1 MIQIT
6 SWNDGF
12 ETHDSRKTRG
22 KLSWVRQNILMG
34 DVAWAKLWLR
44 PDAPE
49 IWAGWTALV
58 WASAQ
63 AETRGTTTTAED
75 VALVSRVPQ
84 KMVEKAIEWALS
96 NGFAQVSGD
105 LPGKLPQHSRNL
117 PDDLPIDSR
126 QSPDD
131 AGNHPDYSTVQ
142 DSTRQDRT
150 GQDEQTDEPKKQ
162 ASVVREVVEFWN
174 ESIKGT
180 AFPSARHT
188 DPRAKVIATRAKD
201 PSWFDDFKSAIAYIK
216 TDSFYQGSGSTSWV
230 ANIDYLLQVGKATE
244 LAEKATARPVV
255 QKTLKPQI
263 NGFTPEMYGG
273 ANAPDQW

>member
-34 DVAWAKLWLR
+34 EVAWAKLWLR

-63 AETRGTTTTAED
+63 AETRGTTTNAED
-75 VALVSRVPQ
+75 VSLVSRVPQ
-84 KMVEKAIEWALS
+84 AMVEKAIEWALS
-96 NGFAQVSGD
+96 NGFAQLSGD
-105 LPGKLPQHSRNL
+105 ILEKLPQPSRYI

-126 QSPDD
+126 QVPDV
-131 AGNHPDYSTVQ
+131 AVNHPDYSTVQ
-142 DSTRQDRT
+142 DSTRQDST
-150 GQDEQTDEPKKQ
+150 NEQTHEPKKQ
-162 ASVVREVVEFWN
+162 PSVVRDVVEYWN
-174 ESIKGT
+174 DSIKGT

-188 DPRAKVIATRAKD
+188 DPRGRVIATRVKD
-201 PSWFDDFKSAIAYIK
+201 PSWFDDFKKAVAYIK
-216 TDSFYQGSGSTSWV
+216 TDPFYQGAGNTSWV
-230 ANIDYLLQVGKATE
+230 ASIDYLLQAGKATE
-244 LAEKATARPVV
+244 LAEKSTARPMKS
-255 QKTLKPQI
+255 QSLKPQI

-273 ANAPDQW
+273 TNAPDQW